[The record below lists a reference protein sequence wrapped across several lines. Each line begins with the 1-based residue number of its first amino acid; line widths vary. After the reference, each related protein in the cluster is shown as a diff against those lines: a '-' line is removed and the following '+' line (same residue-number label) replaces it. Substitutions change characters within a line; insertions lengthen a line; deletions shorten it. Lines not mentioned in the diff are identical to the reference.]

1 MKIVILNGSPKGD
14 QSITLQYLRY
24 IEKKIPGHEYK
35 IIDIGKKIKKI
46 EKDGDYFQT
55 IVDDIKSSD
64 AVIWS
69 FPIYFLMVPSQL
81 KRFVEILFE
90 KVPDGVLKDKYTTAI
105 TTSIHF
111 YDHTAHNYIHSV
123 SEDMGALYVRGY
135 SAEMSDLLNPDERE
149 NFLGFFRDFFR
160 HIEKKMPVA
169 RVFMP
174 VNYSIPEYKPD
185 DVEEIEK
192 TGDKKILLLTDA
204 EKSDVNINRMID
216 VFLKRSPYEVEVLN
230 LNDIDIKGG
239 CIGCIHCAYDGTC
252 IYKDDFMDFFREKVL
267 KADGIIQACRIKDRY
282 LSSNWKKY
290 YDRTFFNGHRPVLMG
305 KQMGFLISGPL
316 RQISNLRQLIEGFLQ
331 VGKVNLVDII
341 TDEYEDSDKI
351 TSLIS
356 SFADEFVYS
365 MDKGM
370 SRPGTFLEVGG
381 HKIFRDYIYGMKF
394 IFREDHLFYEKHNL
408 YDFPQKDIKGRLKNT
423 FLTPLMKVP
432 KMREEFYK
440 VARQKM
446 VEPYV
451 KIVEES

>member
-14 QSITLQYLRY
+14 MSITLQYLRY
-24 IEKKIPGHEYK
+24 VEKKIPGHEFKVINIGQK
-35 IIDIGKKIKKI
+35 INKI
-46 EKDGDYFQT
+46 EKDGDYFQS

-69 FPIYFLMVPSQL
+69 FPIYFLMAPSQV
-81 KRFVEILFE
+81 KRLVELFIE
-90 KVPDGVLKDKYTTAI
+90 KVPDGVFKDKYTTAI

-123 SEDMGALYVRGY
+123 SEDMGAIYVPGY
-135 SAEMSDLLNPDERE
+135 SPGMHDLMEPEKCESLLEFARN
-149 NFLGFFRDFFR
+149 FFR

-174 VNYSIPEYKPD
+174 IDYNMPEYKPN

-192 TGDKKILLLTDA
+192 TGDKKVLLLTDS

-216 VFLKRSPYEVEVLN
+216 VFVKRAPYEVEVLN

-239 CIGCIHCAYDGTC
+239 CIGCIHCGNNGTC
-252 IYKDDFMDFFREKVL
+252 IYKDDFMDFFKEKIM
-267 KADGIIQACRIKDRY
+267 KADGIIQACKIKDRY

-290 YDRTFFNGHRPVLMG
+290 YDRSFFNGHRPVLQG

-316 RQISNLRQLIEGFLQ
+316 RQIPNLRELLVGFLQ
-331 VGKVNLVDII
+331 VGRVNLVDII
-341 TDEYEDSDKI
+341 TDEYEDSNKI

-356 SFADEFVYS
+356 SFADEFAYS
-365 MDKGM
+365 MDKGI
-370 SRPGTFLEVGG
+370 SRPVTFLGVGG
-381 HKIFRDYIYGMKF
+381 HKIFRDYIYEMKF
-394 IFREDHLFYEKHNL
+394 IFREDNLYYEKHGL
-408 YDFPQKDIKGRLKNT
+408 YDFPQKNVKSRLKNT
-423 FLTPLMKVP
+423 FLMPLMKIS

-440 VARQKM
+440 TAREKM

-451 KIVEES
+451 KIVEEA